1 MDLQAFIILG
11 GFIAAAAIYKGYSS
25 GKRESEV
32 ESKKKVY
39 HYSKKTFLMSKSE
52 SEFFNALSTVVP
64 QEYSVFPQIHLSS
77 IVDHK
82 VKGQNWAAALRTIN
96 QKSVDFVLCD
106 KPFNRPV
113 LAIELDDWS
122 HEKQDRVERDS
133 LVESILKE
141 AELPL
146 LRINNW
152 RDLSTEELDQKIA
165 SALPAVAKPA

>member
-1 MDLQAFIILG
+1 MDLQAVIILG
-11 GFIAAAAIYKGYSS
+11 GFIAAAAIYKVYTS
-25 GKRESEV
+25 GKRESEA

-52 SEFFNALSTVVP
+52 SEFFNLLATLAP
-64 QEYSVFPQIHLSS
+64 DIYSVFPQIHLSS

-82 VKGQNWAAALRTIN
+82 VKGQNWIAALRTIN

-122 HEKQDRVERDS
+122 HEKQDRIERDS
-133 LVESILKE
+133 LVESILQE
-141 AELPL
+141 AQLPL
-146 LRINNW
+146 IRINNW
-152 RDLSTEELDQKIA
+152 RDLSPEEIKQKITT
-165 SALPAVAKPA
+165 ALLS